1 LDIKIAQRYFIE
13 SIKQYSFLK
22 PNHQLH
28 QFDKMRCSYVS
39 PIVMSDLIT
48 EDHVNKMALNELTQS
63 FIKELSKCLLNTN
76 IFDYIEVK
84 DIDIDFTFLPVL
96 MHKVQSKRYQNVIV
110 SSKMGASIQDSV
122 GYSAYSNSNVVNTS
136 GALYK
141 VGKFFNS
148 DIWIDP
154 YMRYNDNRMIFFND
168 VFYNI
173 GELFMNENISSNT
186 FAPRTEIILEYKLL
200 TNISEILYVIDDK
213 NDPNYKDYLRIQR
226 DQKIDQIVD

>member
-1 LDIKIAQRYFIE
+1 MDIKIAQRYFIE

-28 QFDKMRCSYVS
+28 QFDKMRCGYVS
-39 PIVMSDLIT
+39 PTVMPDLIT
-48 EDHVNKMALNELTQS
+48 EDHVNKMVLNELTQS

-84 DIDIDFTFLPVL
+84 DIDIDFTFPPVL

-136 GALYK
+136 GTLYK

-148 DIWIDP
+148 DIWVDP

-200 TNISEILYVIDDK
+200 TNISEILYVIGDRD
-213 NDPNYKDYLRIQR
+213 DPNYKDYLRIQR